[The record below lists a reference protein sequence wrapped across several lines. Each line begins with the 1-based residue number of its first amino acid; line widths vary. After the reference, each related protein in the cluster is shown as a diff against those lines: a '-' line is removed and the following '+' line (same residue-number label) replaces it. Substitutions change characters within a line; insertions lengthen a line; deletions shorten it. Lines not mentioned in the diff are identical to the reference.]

1 MCGVALF
8 MASQND
14 ALFLQI
20 KQANASVLEPYA
32 GKSKY
37 NHHGQRVVMGQRLM
51 QAASDI
57 FLGWGTMKIRNLH
70 CYVRQLR
77 DWKIKPLVETFDE
90 NQFLRYAQVTGWIL
104 ARAHA
109 RSGKAAEIRGY
120 LGKKDVF
127 DDAMV
132 KFATDYAD
140 QSESDHDALVKAIRS
155 GRIKATSE

>member
-1 MCGVALF
+1 MFAEEQF
-8 MASQND
+8 
-14 ALFLQI
+14 F
-20 KQANASVLEPYA
+20 EYA
-32 GKSKY
+32 
-37 NHHGQRVVMGQRLM
+37 RM
-51 QAASDI
+51 
-57 FLGWGTMKIRNLH
+57 
-70 CYVRQLR
+70 
-77 DWKIKPLVETFDE
+77 
-90 NQFLRYAQVTGWIL
+90 TGWTL

-140 QSESDHDALVKAIRS
+140 QSERDHDVLMKAIRS